1 MYWVLNGT
9 VLHDGLGY
17 NMTFLQPHCLGH
29 LTFYAYSPAKIRCLI
44 ELNSENATAFNST
57 SGAVIIPVPNEKGL
71 IMNYEY
77 IIKEESV
84 ELPM

>member
-1 MYWVLNGT
+1 MYWVANGT

-29 LTFYAYSPAKIRCLI
+29 LTFYAYSPAKIRCII
-44 ELNSENATAFNST
+44 ELISENATAFNST